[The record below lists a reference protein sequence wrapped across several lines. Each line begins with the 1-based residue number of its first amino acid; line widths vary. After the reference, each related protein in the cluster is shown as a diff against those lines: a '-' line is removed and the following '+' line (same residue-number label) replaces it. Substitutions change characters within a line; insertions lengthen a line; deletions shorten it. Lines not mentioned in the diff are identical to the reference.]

1 MSEKAVA
8 VLYDH
13 PGPKARRVNLVLT
26 VIFGVLLALGIW
38 WVLATLS
45 GKGQLDWAKWKPFV
59 QGSTWTTYLLP
70 GLWNTIEAAA
80 LSVVIALPL
89 GAGLGIARL
98 SDHAWLRWPAGI
110 IVEFF
115 RAIPV
120 LILMLFAFTLWFT
133 LFSASSPLAGVVI
146 GLVLYNGSVLAEVV
160 RAGILSIPRGQSEAA
175 AAIGL
180 RKSQVMTSILL
191 PQAIT
196 VMLPAVV
203 SQLVV
208 VLKDTALG
216 GILVGFVELRRAGAT
231 AASAY
236 RNLLPTYV
244 VIALIYIVLN
254 LLLTRFAS
262 ALERRLRT
270 RGGGSGRAAT
280 PAGSVPPGP
289 AMANTAGLSP
299 VGAAGTGLAGTA
311 RTDLSGTRLAE

>member
-1 MSEKAVA
+1 M
-8 VLYDH
+8 
-13 PGPKARRVNLVLT
+13 NLILT
-26 VIFGVLLALGIW
+26 IVFGVLLALGIW

-59 QGSTWTTYLLP
+59 QGRTWTTYLLP
-70 GLWNTIEAAA
+70 GLRNTIEAAA

-89 GAGLGIARL
+89 GAALGVARL
-98 SDHAWLRWPAGI
+98 SDHAWLRWPAGV

-146 GLVLYNGSVLAEVV
+146 GLVLYNASVLAEVV

-180 RKSQVMTSILL
+180 RKSQVMTNILL

-254 LLLTRFAS
+254 LSLTKLAS

-270 RGGGSGRAAT
+270 RGGGGGGAAPAGDAVVPPSTGTANAVGLPAAT
-280 PAGSVPPGP
+280 PFGD
-289 AMANTAGLSP
+289 
-299 VGAAGTGLAGTA
+299 A
-311 RTDLSGTRLAE
+311 R

>member
-13 PGPKARRVNLVLT
+13 PGPKARRLNLILT
-26 VIFGVLLALGIW
+26 VVFGVLLALALW
-38 WVLATLS
+38 WVLATLA
-45 GKGQLDWAKWKPFV
+45 GKGQLDGAKWKPFV
-59 QGSTWTTYLLP
+59 QANTWTTYLLP
-70 GLWNTIEAAA
+70 GLWHTIEAAA

-89 GAGLGIARL
+89 GAALGIARL
-98 SDHAWLRWPAGI
+98 SDHTWLRWPAAV

-180 RKSQVMTSILL
+180 RKSQVMTNILL

-244 VIALIYIVLN
+244 VIAVIYIALN
-254 LLLTRFAS
+254 LSLTMLAS

-270 RGGGSGRAAT
+270 RGGSNGTAVPAA
-280 PAGSVPPGP
+280 PDVVPPGG
-289 AMANTAGLSP
+289 AANAVGLSP
-299 VGAAGTGLAGTA
+299 VGAAGDHA
-311 RTDLSGTRLAE
+311 R